1 MSRSGLVRVGAHTA
15 NNQIL
20 TRATRE
26 EARREIETSVA
37 AVARLVERPSRAFA
51 YPNGTAGD
59 FDEET
64 ISALGEAGIRY
75 GMTTIEGPNVQP
87 LDPYRIQR
95 YGIGAGD
102 SIARFAGLV
111 HHTRTT
117 LSWRRS
123 APSLGDGRGG
133 RQADWGR
140 GDLASSRREPHPG
153 GRRQNAPSP

>member
-1 MSRSGLVRVGAHTA
+1 MLRADMIRRLGHSGLVRVGAHTA

-64 ISALGEAGIRY
+64 ISALGPSRG
-75 GMTTIEGPNVQP
+75 GP
-87 LDPYRIQR
+87 
-95 YGIGAGD
+95 
-102 SIARFAGLV
+102 
-111 HHTRTT
+111 
-117 LSWRRS
+117 
-123 APSLGDGRGG
+123 GRG
-133 RQADWGR
+133 
-140 GDLASSRREPHPG
+140 
-153 GRRQNAPSP
+153 